1 MATTRRTE
9 RFGLV
14 LSPQERAGQRILP
27 RPVAGR
33 ATAGN
38 GRLTPR
44 PAFPKNLSQSLSAQL
59 RLFLWTLTQGLEIP
73 WLSFFMTH
81 PWT

>member
-27 RPVAGR
+27 HPVADR

-59 RLFLWTLTQGLEIP
+59 R
-73 WLSFFMTH
+73 SFFG
-81 PWT
+81 PLPKDWKSPG